1 MFLGSSYKARLTLI
15 LGPFQHGVVQ
25 VLEKESMGYW
35 NEKLPC
41 SWLFPFCY
49 FSS

>member
-1 MFLGSSYKARLTLI
+1 MFLGSSCQARLTLI

-35 NEKLPC
+35 NEKLLC
-41 SWLFPFCY
+41 S
-49 FSS
+49 